1 MALLRAFR
9 GIMVCL
15 KLGQSNKSA
24 WEEYSVWNIIN
35 LSDGTLLSSREKQHA
50 SVGKD
55 CGSYNSRME
64 AYAYSFSFSI
74 QLMGFSLNTP
84 AKC

>member
-1 MALLRAFR
+1 VADKPSEQ
-9 GIMVCL
+9 GQVCMGGAPRL
-15 KLGQSNKSA
+15 KYYKFEWRDL
-24 WEEYSVWNIIN
+24 II
-35 LSDGTLLSSREKQHA
+35 LTRKATEKIVVH
-50 SVGKD
+50 
-55 CGSYNSRME
+55 NSRME